1 MNRPRLQAAVL
12 MLAVA
17 GLQAGAQSTE
27 LDRIFQDQDLESLID
42 QALQLNIT
50 AKVLPPGEAP
60 VWNSAG
66 SKVTLPGRAV
76 AVRLVGEKLHIDVVF
91 TPYQEENGEL
101 LLVAQGQ
108 IWMAGARETRYFTTF
123 KSVPVDVGEKVL
135 FFPLG
140 LSPNMQQGD
149 TFTLQIEVEI
159 NPYRKLLEKQKA
171 AAEKAAEKAAAEKAA
186 AEKAAAEKAAEEK
199 APAAAPEK
207 ALEKAPATE

>member
-1 MNRPRLQAAVL
+1 MIRPRLQAVVL
-12 MLAVA
+12 LLAVA
-17 GLQAGAQSTE
+17 GLRAGAQNTE

-50 AKVLPPGEAP
+50 AKVLPPGATP
-60 VWNSAG
+60 VWNSVG
-66 SKVTLPGRAV
+66 SKVTLPGRSV
-76 AVRLVGEKLHIDVVF
+76 AVRLVGDKLHIDVVF

-108 IWMAGARETRYFTTF
+108 VWMAGAQETRYFTTF
-123 KSVPVDVGEKVL
+123 KSVPVGVGEKVL

-140 LSPNMQQGD
+140 LSPKVEQGD

-159 NPYRKLLEKQKA
+159 YPYRKLLERQKA
-171 AAEKAAEKAAAEKAA
+171 A
-186 AEKAAAEKAAEEK
+186 EK

-207 ALEKAPATE
+207 APAAE

>member
-1 MNRPRLQAAVL
+1 

-17 GLQAGAQSTE
+17 GLRAGAQGTE

-50 AKVLPPGEAP
+50 AKVLPPGETP

-91 TPYQEENGEL
+91 TPYEEENGEL

-108 IWMAGARETRYFTTF
+108 IWMAGAQETRYFTTF
-123 KSVPVDVGEKVL
+123 KSVPVDIGEKVL

-140 LSPNMQQGD
+140 LSPRVQQAD
-149 TFTLQIEVEI
+149 SFTLQIEVEI
-159 NPYRKLLEKQKA
+159 YPYRKLLEKQKA
-171 AAEKAAEKAAAEKAA
+171 AAEKAAAEKAA
-186 AEKAAAEKAAEEK
+186 AERAAAEKAPP
-199 APAAAPEK
+199 APSVP
-207 ALEKAPATE
+207 LPVPPPAVE

>member
-1 MNRPRLQAAVL
+1 MNRPKLQAVAL
-12 MLAVA
+12 LLAVA

-27 LDRIFQDQDLESLID
+27 LDRLFQNRDLESLID

-50 AKVLPPGEAP
+50 AKVLPPGETP

-91 TPYQEENGEL
+91 TPYEEENGEL

-108 IWMAGARETRYFTTF
+108 IWMAGAQETRYFTTF

-159 NPYRKLLEKQKA
+159 YPYRKLLEKQKA
-171 AAEKAAEKAAAEKAA
+171 SEKP
-186 AEKAAAEKAAEEK
+186 
-199 APAAAPEK
+199 PAAAPEK
-207 ALEKAPATE
+207 APEKVPEKAPEKAPPVE

>member
-1 MNRPRLQAAVL
+1 MIRPKLQAVVL
-12 MLAVA
+12 LLAVA
-17 GLQAGAQSTE
+17 GLRAGAQSTE

-50 AKVLPPGEAP
+50 AKVLPPGETP
-60 VWNSAG
+60 VWNSAS

-76 AVRLVGEKLHIDVVF
+76 AVRLVGDKLHIDVVF

-108 IWMAGARETRYFTTF
+108 IWMAGAKETRYFTTF

-140 LSPNMQQGD
+140 LSPNMQQSD

-159 NPYRKLLEKQKA
+159 YPYRKLLEKQKA
-171 AAEKAAEKAAAEKAA
+171 A
-186 AEKAAAEKAAEEK
+186 EK
-199 APAAAPEK
+199 APAAAP
-207 ALEKAPATE
+207 AAPSVPLPVPPPAVE

>member
-1 MNRPRLQAAVL
+1 MIRPRLQAVVL
-12 MLAVA
+12 LLAVA
-17 GLQAGAQSTE
+17 ALRAGAQNFE

-50 AKVLPPGEAP
+50 AKVLPPGETP

-66 SKVTLPGRAV
+66 SKVTLPGRSV
-76 AVRLVGEKLHIDVVF
+76 AVRLVGDKLHIDVVF
-91 TPYQEENGEL
+91 TPYQDANGEL

-108 IWMAGARETRYFTTF
+108 IWMAGAQETRYFTTF
-123 KSVPVDVGEKVL
+123 KSVPVDAGEKVL

-140 LSPNMQQGD
+140 LSSKVAQGD

-159 NPYRKLLEKQKA
+159 YPYRKLLEKQKA
-171 AAEKAAEKAAAEKAA
+171 S
-186 AEKAAAEKAAEEK
+186 EK

-207 ALEKAPATE
+207 APAAE

>member
-1 MNRPRLQAAVL
+1 MIRPRLQAVVL
-12 MLAVA
+12 LLAVA
-17 GLQAGAQSTE
+17 GLRAGAQATE

-50 AKVLPPGEAP
+50 AKVLPPGETP

-76 AVRLVGEKLHIDVVF
+76 AVRLVGDKLHIDVVF
-91 TPYQEENGEL
+91 TPYQGENGEL

-108 IWMAGARETRYFTTF
+108 IWMAGAQETRYFTTF
-123 KSVPVDVGEKVL
+123 KSVPVDIGEKVL

-140 LSPNMQQGD
+140 LSPHVQQGD

-159 NPYRKLLEKQKA
+159 YPYRKLLEKQKA
-171 AAEKAAEKAAAEKAA
+171 SEKAS
-186 AEKAAAEKAAEEK
+186 EK
-199 APAAAPEK
+199 APAAV
-207 ALEKAPATE
+207 PAAE